1 MPAPAGKVLTR
12 YSFSMQIIL
21 KNSLN
26 NTFFTLEFDPI
37 NNWYFANWIGYASP
51 ENVKEGALRY
61 LELMKEKP
69 SAFLLNNNQE
79 LVGPWE
85 KANDWLENV
94 WIPQAR
100 ELGLKYMAHILRC
113 GYLEKWKK
121 EKPGCAKTRRPN
133 PILSKLFNCG
143 YTLLSF
149 NLLSFLCPLTPLPI
163 FTFIL

>member
-51 ENVKEGALRY
+51 ENVKEGALKY

-100 ELGLKYMAHILRC
+100 ELGLKYMAHILAPNIAAALSSQDLHRRVD
-113 GYLEKWKK
+113 GQFEMRIFGEMEKGKAWLRQNQAA
-121 EKPGCAKTRRPN
+121 EPDLIKT
-133 PILSKLFNCG
+133 I
-143 YTLLSF
+143 
-149 NLLSFLCPLTPLPI
+149 
-163 FTFIL
+163 

>member
-26 NTFFTLEFDPI
+26 NTFLTLEFDPI

-51 ENVKEGALRY
+51 ENVKEGALKY

-79 LVGPWE
+79 LVGPWD
-85 KANDWLENV
+85 KANDWLENI

-100 ELGLKYMAHILRC
+100 ELGLKYMAHILAPNIAAALSSQDLHRRVD
-113 GYLEKWKK
+113 GHFEMRIFGEMEKGKAWLRQNQAA
-121 EKPGCAKTRRPN
+121 EPDLIKT
-133 PILSKLFNCG
+133 I
-143 YTLLSF
+143 
-149 NLLSFLCPLTPLPI
+149 
-163 FTFIL
+163 